1 MTLTAT
7 IRVSVETRDRLAVIA
22 HNRGQSISS
31 YLGALSKDEF
41 QAAIVEAERQA
52 TVLDAANPVARAEY
66 ELWEGTLSDGLD

>member
-1 MTLTAT
+1 
-7 IRVSVETRDRLAVIA
+7 
-22 HNRGQSISS
+22 
-31 YLGALSKDEF
+31 LSKDEF